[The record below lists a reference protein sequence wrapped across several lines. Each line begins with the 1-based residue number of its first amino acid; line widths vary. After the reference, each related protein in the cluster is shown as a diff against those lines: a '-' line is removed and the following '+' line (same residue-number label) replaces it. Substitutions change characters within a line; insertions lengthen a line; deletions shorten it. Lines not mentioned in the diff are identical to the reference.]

1 MMEGMAW
8 TLTDSLEDYL
18 AGAGGYLRAS
28 PVENTV
34 ELGVT
39 ETLRARGPA
48 AYGGPPLFGWWQ
60 SPAGDIAAA
69 LLHTPPYPALLSG
82 DAAAAAPLAA
92 ELAARGWA
100 PPGVNGPA
108 GGVTSFAAAWQQHT
122 GAPST
127 VQRRSRLFR
136 LGDLILPEPMPPG
149 AARIAG
155 DADTDLLADW
165 YAAFAAETGER
176 GGVARRD
183 VTDRLGYGGL
193 TIWEVDGVP
202 VAMAG
207 RSRPAAGIVRVGP
220 VYTPPEQ
227 RRRGY
232 GGAATVAVTQG
243 ALDDGSDGV
252 VLFTDLANPT
262 SNSLYVR
269 LGYRPVTDRLL
280 LSFDAAS
287 GR

>member
-1 MMEGMAW
+1 MAW
-8 TLTDSLEDYL
+8 TLTGSIEEYL
-18 AGAGGYLRAS
+18 AQAGGYLRGS
-28 PVENTV
+28 PVENTI
-34 ELGVT
+34 ELVAI

-48 AYGGPPLFGWWQ
+48 AYGDLPPLFGWWQ

-82 DAAAAAPLAA
+82 DPDAAAPLAA
-92 ELAARGWA
+92 EMAARGWA
-100 PPGVNGPA
+100 LPGVNGPA
-108 GGVTSFAAAWQQHT
+108 DDVTSFAAAWLQHT

-155 DADTDLLADW
+155 GADTDLVADW
-165 YAAFAAETGER
+165 YAAFAAEASDR
-176 GGVARRD
+176 SVVARRD
-183 VTDRLGYGGL
+183 VIDRLSHGGL

-207 RSRPAAGIVRVGP
+207 RGRPAAGIVRVGP
-220 VYTPPEQ
+220 VYTPPGQ

-232 GGAATVAVTQG
+232 GGAVTVAVTQAG
-243 ALDDGSDGV
+243 LDDGADGV
-252 VLFTDLANPT
+252 VLFTDLANPA
-262 SNSLYVR
+262 SNALYAR
-269 LGYRPVTDRLL
+269 LGYRPVTDRLQL
-280 LSFDAAS
+280 AFEAAS
-287 GR
+287 GS

>member
-1 MMEGMAW
+1 MAW

-39 ETLRARGPA
+39 QTLHARGPA
-48 AYGGPPLFGWWQ
+48 AYGGPPPLFGWWQ
-60 SPAGDIAAA
+60 SPAGDITAA

-82 DAAAAAPLAA
+82 DPATAAPLAA

-100 PPGVNGPA
+100 LPGVNGSA
-108 GGVTSFAAAWQQHT
+108 DGVTSFAAAWQQHT
-122 GAPST
+122 GASST
-127 VQRRSRLFR
+127 VRRQSRLFR
-136 LGDLILPEPMPPG
+136 LGDLILPEPMPAG
-149 AARIAG
+149 VARIA
-155 DADTDLLADW
+155 DEADTPLLTDW
-165 YAAFAAETGER
+165 YAAFAAETNER
-176 GGVARRD
+176 DGVARRD
-183 VTDRLGYGGL
+183 VSDRLGYGGL
-193 TIWEVDGVP
+193 TIWELDGIP

-220 VYTPPEQ
+220 VYTPPGQ

-232 GGAATVAVTQG
+232 GGAATVAVTQAG
-243 ALDDGSDGV
+243 LDDGSDGV

-269 LGYRPVTDRLL
+269 LGYRPVADRVL